1 MKFTSALGAAV
12 LSLVTL
18 FGAPQAIAATVTFE
32 FDKAPDGWKNQLFYS
47 KSGLDLSVTGKTTDG
62 GSAKV
67 ATSTGGGLGMCNLI
81 EQKFGCP
88 KLLYQDGIDNF
99 AVLDEV
105 AVLSFSK
112 KVTLRKLTFNNMGN
126 DIILGRDNTFDLSLN
141 DGVWDDVLTDEPET
155 GTWVAGSA
163 FTALAFGVGAG
174 TRTFEKCFNKRGG
187 RVCETK
193 YLPSAFKLTSVE
205 VETAAVPLPAAGLLL
220 IAGLGTLGA
229 LRRRKRS

>member
-1 MKFTSALGAAV
+1 MKFTSAFGAAV

-32 FDKAPDGWKNQLFYS
+32 FDNATIDWTNQLKYS
-47 KSGLDLSVTGKTTDG
+47 KTGLDLSVTGKTTNG
-62 GSAKV
+62 RSAQV
-67 ATSTGGGLGMCNLI
+67 ATSTGGGLGICNENEGALPGR
-81 EQKFGCP
+81 FRCP
-88 KLLYQDGIDNF
+88 TALDQDGIDNF

-112 KVTLRKLTFNNMGN
+112 KVTLKKLTFNNMGN
-126 DIILGRDNTFDLSLN
+126 TNTFDLSLS
-141 DGVWDDVLTDEPET
+141 DGTWLDVLTSEPET

-174 TRTFEKCFNKRGG
+174 TRTFDFCLTKLG
-187 RVCETK
+187 VCKTST
-193 YLPSAFKLTSVE
+193 LPSAFKLTSVE

-229 LRRRKRS
+229 LRRRKRT

>member
-1 MKFTSALGAAV
+1 MKFTSAFGAAV

-32 FDKAPDGWKNQLFYS
+32 FDKATKGWTDQLDYS
-47 KSGLDLSVTGKTTDG
+47 KSGLDLAVTGMTTNG
-62 GSAKV
+62 WSAQV
-67 ATSTGGGLGMCNLI
+67 ATSTGGGLGMCNVFEKI
-81 EQKFGCP
+81 FGCP
-88 KLLYQDGIDNF
+88 TALDQDGIDNF

-112 KVTLRKLTFNNMGN
+112 KVTLKKLTFNNLGN
-126 DIILGRDNTFDLSLN
+126 ANTFDLSLS
-141 DGVWDDVLTDEPET
+141 DGGWGYVLTGEPEA

-174 TRTFEKCFNKRGG
+174 SRKVENCFTKSGK
-187 RVCETK
+187 RVCKTTT
-193 YLPSAFKLTSVE
+193 LPSAFKLTSVE

-229 LRRRKRS
+229 LRRRKRA